1 MVIAGRALQS
11 LCSAVNKR
19 CSFVVLFVFL
29 LGDDWLLCFSED
41 CITAELLVRGI
52 IPNCRHRLAC
62 LSSSS
67 FHRNKL
73 VLHPELCRS
82 NMDLSSDPTTQGI
95 RELCLYYI
103 HTFYYIRV
111 HYKEVLLYW
120 VNLHHFL
127 FTCVKW
133 FRNIV
138 SMSVFF
144 LDLVSCT
151 IASVLCPNESK
162 AKEVFD
168 YSQVR
173 RIAEGLEQEEKYFQG
188 DRELLMTSIFDRLAH
203 CWLSNEFP
211 TIIATSLLEEVWYI
225 FRRTELD
232 RRRDRYTDKRTG
244 KWTSQDREL
253 LLITSSLVPR
263 FMTKISTYY

>member
-52 IPNCRHRLAC
+52 IPNCRHRLVC

-111 HYKEVLLYW
+111 HYKEVLLY
-120 VNLHHFL
+120 
-127 FTCVKW
+127 
-133 FRNIV
+133 
-138 SMSVFF
+138 
-144 LDLVSCT
+144 
-151 IASVLCPNESK
+151 
-162 AKEVFD
+162 
-168 YSQVR
+168 
-173 RIAEGLEQEEKYFQG
+173 
-188 DRELLMTSIFDRLAH
+188 
-203 CWLSNEFP
+203 
-211 TIIATSLLEEVWYI
+211 
-225 FRRTELD
+225 
-232 RRRDRYTDKRTG
+232 
-244 KWTSQDREL
+244 
-253 LLITSSLVPR
+253 
-263 FMTKISTYY
+263 